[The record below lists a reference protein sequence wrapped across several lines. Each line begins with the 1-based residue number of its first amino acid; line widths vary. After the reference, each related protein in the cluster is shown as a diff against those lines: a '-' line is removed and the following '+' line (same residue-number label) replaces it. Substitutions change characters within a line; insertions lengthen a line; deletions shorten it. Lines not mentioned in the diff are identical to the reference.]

1 MRFTIGTITQ
11 SHQLVIE
18 MIVPYSNSS
27 IAIDN
32 VRLIDCFPGNYELLK
47 ILISQKTSLILYVGH
62 TERLKI

>member
-11 SHQLVIE
+11 SYQLVIE

-47 ILISQKTSLILYVGH
+47 ILISQQTSLIFLICGPY
-62 TERLKI
+62 